1 LGHQQSILLSP
12 WPRHRED
19 ALVKDEATVV
29 VQVNGKLR
37 NRFVV
42 ALDTDKDV
50 LQQMALADE
59 KVAKFIAGKTIRKV
73 IVIPNK
79 LVNIVV

>member
-1 LGHQQSILLSP
+1 LGKRESVIKAP
-12 WPRHRED
+12 WPVHDEA
-19 ALVKDEATVV
+19 ALVKAVTTIV

-37 NRFVV
+37 GRFQAPVDASED
-42 ALDTDKDV
+42 ALREA
-50 LQQMALADE
+50 ALGDE
-59 KVAKFIAGKTIRKV
+59 KVARFTAGKTIRKV